1 MGNFDCSCS
10 SLLLLASIKKEM
22 KEKKK
27 QKDIQKLLEAKQAAH
42 KYCRHQ
48 LQGVVENIQK
58 LRRQLEKPKSKRWNI
73 YSIGNEL
80 IHNQVL
86 LNEIVKHLEKK

>member
-1 MGNFDCSCS
+1 MPSVIGINKKRM
-10 SLLLLASIKKEM
+10 AEYGKYKSIQE
-22 KEKKK
+22 
-27 QKDIQKLLEAKQAAH
+27 LLEAKQGAH
-42 KYCRHQ
+42 NYCRHQ